1 MKIDTNWFVGAQVLE
16 ATECGVKVKKDGMEY
31 DFYFEEDCGDCCGYN
46 TFNAYVLYEKDSNRN
61 PVITKVDVEDGG
73 GEHDSLEI
81 TFFGESKAL
90 AKIESESGSGSGWC
104 YGATVSLI
112 FKPSDNESL
121 ELELTSW

>member
-1 MKIDTNWFVGAQVLE
+1 MKINANWFIGAQVLE
-16 ATECGVKVKKDGMEY
+16 AAKYGVRVKKDGLEY

-46 TFNAYVLYEKDSNRN
+46 TFNAYVLYEKYSDRN
-61 PVITKVDVEDGG
+61 PIITNVEVGG
-73 GEHDSLEI
+73 GSGECDSLEI

-104 YGATVSLI
+104 YGATVSLV
-112 FKPSDNESL
+112 FQPKDNDSL